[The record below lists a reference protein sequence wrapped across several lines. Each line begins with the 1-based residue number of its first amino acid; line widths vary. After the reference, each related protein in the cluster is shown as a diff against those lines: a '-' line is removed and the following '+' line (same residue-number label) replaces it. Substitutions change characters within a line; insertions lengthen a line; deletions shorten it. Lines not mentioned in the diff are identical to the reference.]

1 MPGAEIRTT
10 RNTEE
15 AFSAL
20 VYTLNEIT
28 IYCMLIGAISKPCRI
43 TGLNP
48 DWPSMPR
55 ISRNT
60 QAACLRFCFRQF
72 RRARGFPAQPRNPA
86 WF

>member
-10 RNTEE
+10 RKTEE

-20 VYTLNEIT
+20 VHTLNEIT

-43 TGLNP
+43 TGP
-48 DWPSMPR
+48 GREPPSMPESAETKPQVGGLR
-55 ISRNT
+55 ISRN
-60 QAACLRFCFRQF
+60 AGHGRPVRV
-72 RRARGFPAQPRNPA
+72 QPRNPA